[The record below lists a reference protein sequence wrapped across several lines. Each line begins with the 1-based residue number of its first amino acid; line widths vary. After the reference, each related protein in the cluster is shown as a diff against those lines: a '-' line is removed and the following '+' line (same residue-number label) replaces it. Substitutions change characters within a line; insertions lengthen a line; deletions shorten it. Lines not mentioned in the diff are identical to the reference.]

1 MFGEYFGFTDEE
13 VDSLYEKYQHLYPN
27 IQVSRKGLQEWYDG
41 YFTISGKR
49 LYNPRSV
56 VMALR
61 FNQLSNYW
69 TSSGPYDELFYYIRH
84 DIDQIRND
92 LALMIT
98 GEGVDAKVDEFAASA
113 MELKSRNQIY
123 SAMVVYGLLT
133 FTQGK
138 VYIPNRELMLK
149 YEELLQSEKSLGYV
163 YQLRKTDIF
172 YTKLK
177 KGRNAQMIDY
187 IIKNGWIINGKR
199 QKPFHGDISI
209 KDGKIEEM
217 KEHIEIPADF
227 PDEKIL
233 DAQDGYVTPGFIDIH
248 RHGDWQAL
256 HHGDDELLNRQGLTT
271 VVNGNC
277 GLSVAPAG
285 KKHTEEIYSFLGSV
299 TGKMDGNPLSVMDS
313 MENYLDAL
321 SKTSRSVNTG
331 MLAGNGT
338 IRASVKGYDSGKLSD
353 EELHQVWNTLEES
366 LAAGA
371 LGVSLG
377 VAYAPEFEYDRD
389 GLVEALQP
397 LKGTD
402 IPITTHIRNEGDGIL
417 LALQEV
423 ISVAEEL
430 QIPLH
435 VSHMKC
441 IGRKNWGDTPRKI
454 LKMLDEAGER
464 GLKVD
469 FDLYPYLTGSTQLV
483 HLLPPEFQEGGT
495 DAICKRLQDP
505 VCRKAL
511 TETLKQPSDIFENIV
526 ELAGFERI
534 YASTLHTDQYRPY
547 AGKSIAEISGNL
559 GRDPYETLYDI
570 LLAERC
576 EVTMLDTIASEDDML
591 YFLKDD
597 RANLISDA
605 IYPAG
610 GKYHPRVYG
619 AFPKLLTDYVRDRK
633 IFSIEDAIYKMT
645 AKPAQVLGL
654 NRGILDKG
662 MPADINM
669 FHLDHLQVH
678 ADFQN
683 PDQFCTGFDY
693 VFVNGKMVVS
703 HDTYINQ
710 ENNMTGMVLKRN
722 QP

>member
-1 MFGEYFGFTDEE
+1 M
-13 VDSLYEKYQHLYPN
+13 
-27 IQVSRKGLQEWYDG
+27 
-41 YFTISGKR
+41 
-49 LYNPRSV
+49 
-56 VMALR
+56 
-61 FNQLSNYW
+61 
-69 TSSGPYDELFYYIRH
+69 
-84 DIDQIRND
+84 
-92 LALMIT
+92 
-98 GEGVDAKVDEFAASA
+98 
-113 MELKSRNQIY
+113 
-123 SAMVVYGLLT
+123 
-133 FTQGK
+133 
-138 VYIPNRELMLK
+138 
-149 YEELLQSEKSLGYV
+149 
-163 YQLRKTDIF
+163 
-172 YTKLK
+172 
-177 KGRNAQMIDY
+177 DY
-187 IIKNGWIINGKR
+187 IIKDGWIVNGKKE
-199 QKPFHGDISI
+199 KPFHGDLVIEN
-209 KDGKIEEM
+209 GKIAEVGT
-217 KEHIEIPADF
+217 HVEIPADF
-227 PDEKIL
+227 PKERVL
-233 DAQDGYVTPGFIDIH
+233 NAAGGYITPGFLDIH
-248 RHGDWQAL
+248 RHGDWQAFGN
-256 HHGDDELLNRQGLTT
+256 GDDELLNRQGLTT

-285 KKHTEEIYSFLGSV
+285 EKFGKEIARFLSSV
-299 TGKMDGNPLSVMDS
+299 TGDFRWGKD
-313 MENYLDAL
+313 ENTDDTEGVLFSKKKEESCGISEKEIEIDAL
-321 SKTSRSVNTG
+321 RIMSTMSAYLSALGKEKRSVNTG

-338 IRASVKGYDSGKLSD
+338 IRASVKGYASGKLSK
-353 EELHQVWNTLEES
+353 EELHQVWKAVEEALS
-366 LAAGA
+366 AGA
-371 LGVSLG
+371 LGISLG
-377 VAYAPEFEYDRD
+377 IAYAPEFEYDRD

-547 AGKSIAEISGNL
+547 AGKSITEISGNL

-662 MPADINM
+662 MPADINI

-710 ENNMTGMVLKRN
+710 ENNMAGMVLKRN

>member
-1 MFGEYFGFTDEE
+1 M
-13 VDSLYEKYQHLYPN
+13 
-27 IQVSRKGLQEWYDG
+27 
-41 YFTISGKR
+41 
-49 LYNPRSV
+49 
-56 VMALR
+56 
-61 FNQLSNYW
+61 
-69 TSSGPYDELFYYIRH
+69 
-84 DIDQIRND
+84 
-92 LALMIT
+92 
-98 GEGVDAKVDEFAASA
+98 
-113 MELKSRNQIY
+113 
-123 SAMVVYGLLT
+123 
-133 FTQGK
+133 
-138 VYIPNRELMLK
+138 
-149 YEELLQSEKSLGYV
+149 
-163 YQLRKTDIF
+163 
-172 YTKLK
+172 
-177 KGRNAQMIDY
+177 
-187 IIKNGWIINGKR
+187 
-199 QKPFHGDISI
+199 
-209 KDGKIEEM
+209 
-217 KEHIEIPADF
+217 
-227 PDEKIL
+227 
-233 DAQDGYVTPGFIDIH
+233 
-248 RHGDWQAL
+248 
-256 HHGDDELLNRQGLTT
+256 
-271 VVNGNC
+271 
-277 GLSVAPAG
+277 
-285 KKHTEEIYSFLGSV
+285 
-299 TGKMDGNPLSVMDS
+299 
-313 MENYLDAL
+313 
-321 SKTSRSVNTG
+321 
-331 MLAGNGT
+331 
-338 IRASVKGYDSGKLSD
+338 
-353 EELHQVWNTLEES
+353 
-366 LAAGA
+366 
-371 LGVSLG
+371 
-377 VAYAPEFEYDRD
+377 
-389 GLVEALQP
+389 
-397 LKGTD
+397 
-402 IPITTHIRNEGDGIL
+402 
-417 LALQEV
+417 
-423 ISVAEEL
+423 
-430 QIPLH
+430 
-435 VSHMKC
+435 
-441 IGRKNWGDTPRKI
+441 
-454 LKMLDEAGER
+454 
-464 GLKVD
+464 
-469 FDLYPYLTGSTQLV
+469 
-483 HLLPPEFQEGGT
+483 
-495 DAICKRLQDP
+495 QDP

-662 MPADINM
+662 MPADINI

>member
-1 MFGEYFGFTDEE
+1 
-13 VDSLYEKYQHLYPN
+13 
-27 IQVSRKGLQEWYDG
+27 
-41 YFTISGKR
+41 
-49 LYNPRSV
+49 
-56 VMALR
+56 
-61 FNQLSNYW
+61 
-69 TSSGPYDELFYYIRH
+69 
-84 DIDQIRND
+84 
-92 LALMIT
+92 
-98 GEGVDAKVDEFAASA
+98 
-113 MELKSRNQIY
+113 
-123 SAMVVYGLLT
+123 
-133 FTQGK
+133 
-138 VYIPNRELMLK
+138 
-149 YEELLQSEKSLGYV
+149 
-163 YQLRKTDIF
+163 
-172 YTKLK
+172 
-177 KGRNAQMIDY
+177 MIDY

-209 KDGKIEEM
+209 KDGNIEEM

-285 KKHTEEIYSFLGSV
+285 KKYTEEIYSFLVSV
-299 TGKMDGNPLSVMDS
+299 TGKMDGNPLSVMTS

-321 SKTSRSVNTG
+321 SKISRSVNTG
-331 MLAGNGT
+331 MLTGNGT

-662 MPADINM
+662 MPADINI

>member
-1 MFGEYFGFTDEE
+1 
-13 VDSLYEKYQHLYPN
+13 
-27 IQVSRKGLQEWYDG
+27 
-41 YFTISGKR
+41 
-49 LYNPRSV
+49 
-56 VMALR
+56 
-61 FNQLSNYW
+61 
-69 TSSGPYDELFYYIRH
+69 
-84 DIDQIRND
+84 
-92 LALMIT
+92 
-98 GEGVDAKVDEFAASA
+98 
-113 MELKSRNQIY
+113 
-123 SAMVVYGLLT
+123 
-133 FTQGK
+133 
-138 VYIPNRELMLK
+138 
-149 YEELLQSEKSLGYV
+149 
-163 YQLRKTDIF
+163 
-172 YTKLK
+172 
-177 KGRNAQMIDY
+177 MIDY

-209 KDGKIEEM
+209 KDGNIEEM

-285 KKHTEEIYSFLGSV
+285 KKYTEEIYSFLVSV
-299 TGKMDGNPLSVMDS
+299 TGKMDGNPLSVMNS

-321 SKTSRSVNTG
+321 SKISRSVNTG
-331 MLAGNGT
+331 MLTGNGT

-662 MPADINM
+662 MPADINI

>member
-1 MFGEYFGFTDEE
+1 MT
-13 VDSLYEKYQHLYPN
+13 
-27 IQVSRKGLQEWYDG
+27 
-41 YFTISGKR
+41 
-49 LYNPRSV
+49 
-56 VMALR
+56 
-61 FNQLSNYW
+61 
-69 TSSGPYDELFYYIRH
+69 
-84 DIDQIRND
+84 
-92 LALMIT
+92 
-98 GEGVDAKVDEFAASA
+98 
-113 MELKSRNQIY
+113 
-123 SAMVVYGLLT
+123 
-133 FTQGK
+133 
-138 VYIPNRELMLK
+138 
-149 YEELLQSEKSLGYV
+149 
-163 YQLRKTDIF
+163 
-172 YTKLK
+172 
-177 KGRNAQMIDY
+177 DY

-199 QKPFHGDISI
+199 QKPFYGDISI
-209 KDGKIEEM
+209 KDGKIQQIA
-217 KEHIEIPADF
+217 EHIEIPGDF
-227 PDEKIL
+227 PAERIL
-233 DAQDGYVTPGFIDIH
+233 DAKGGYVTPGFIDIH

-256 HHGDDELLNRQGLTT
+256 YHGDDELLNRQGLTT

-285 KKHTEEIYSFLGSV
+285 KNYTEEIYNFLGSV
-299 TGKMDGNPLSVMDS
+299 TGKMAGEPFPVMESMDS
-313 MENYLDAL
+313 YLNAL
-321 SKTSRSVNTG
+321 AKARRSVNTG

-338 IRASVKGYDSGKLSD
+338 IRASVKGYASGKLSD
-353 EELHQVWNTLEES
+353 EEVRQVWDALEES
-366 LAAGA
+366 LSAGA

-389 GLVEALQP
+389 GLVQALQP

-417 LALQEV
+417 LALKEV

-441 IGRKNWGDTPRKI
+441 IGQKNWGDTPRKI
-454 LKMLDEAGER
+454 LKMLDEAAER
-464 GLKVD
+464 GVKVD

-495 DAICKRLQDP
+495 DAICRRLADSD
-505 VCRKAL
+505 CRKAL
-511 TETLKQPSDIFENIV
+511 TETLKKPSDMFENIV

-534 YASTLHTDQYRPY
+534 YASTLHTEEYGTY
-547 AGKSIAEISGNL
+547 AGKSIAEIAECL
-559 GRDPYETLYDI
+559 GRDPYDTLYDI

-576 EVTMLDTIASEDDML
+576 EVTMLDTIASEDDMI

-633 IFSIEDAIYKMT
+633 VFSIEDAVYKMT

-654 NRGILDKG
+654 NRGILEEG
-662 MPADINM
+662 VPADINV
-669 FHLDHLQVH
+669 FHLENLQVH
-678 ADFQN
+678 ADFRN

-693 VFVNGKMVVS
+693 VMVNGKIHVLYDQYI
-703 HDTYINQ
+703 DT
-710 ENNMTGMVLKRN
+710 EGGMILKREPLN
-722 QP
+722 A